1 MFQVDFSILLAN
13 VSFSIHLGYAF
24 DEMTCRTCSF
34 LNHLHSSKHF
44 WLEESKCFE
53 RRLTGCLLQLN
64 ATDHN
69 DRPGL
74 DSSDM
79 WHSW

>member
-1 MFQVDFSILLAN
+1 MIQVDFSILLAN

-44 WLEESKCFE
+44 WLEESKCF
-53 RRLTGCLLQLN
+53 
-64 ATDHN
+64 
-69 DRPGL
+69 
-74 DSSDM
+74 
-79 WHSW
+79 